1 MEKNTPLI
9 IAFVSDLM
17 FSSKISNVT
26 RHLDYRV
33 EWIEQAS
40 QLGEETARKEP
51 RRPGERLEG
60 REGALF
66 AQIIESQPALLLFDL
81 TNKAVPWRTWAA
93 ALKSSPATRRIPI
106 LGFGPHEDVN
116 LLTGAK
122 TAGVNFVYARS
133 RFFSDMPALL
143 KKHARIVDVDKLAE
157 HCKRPL
163 PPLVV
168 EGINLFNQ
176 GEFYK
181 CHDALEEAWKQDR
194 SVGRDLYRAILQI
207 GIAYF
212 QIGRGNYRGGLK
224 MLLRVRQWLDPLPPT
239 CRGINIAKLRT
250 DSQAVQEALAE
261 LGAEN
266 IADFDRSLF
275 KQIEFTT

>member
-1 MEKNTPLI
+1 
-9 IAFVSDLM
+9 
-17 FSSKISNVT
+17 
-26 RHLDYRV
+26 
-33 EWIEQAS
+33 
-40 QLGEETARKEP
+40 
-51 RRPGERLEG
+51 
-60 REGALF
+60 
-66 AQIIESQPALLLFDL
+66 
-81 TNKAVPWRTWAA
+81 
-93 ALKSSPATRRIPI
+93 
-106 LGFGPHEDVN
+106 
-116 LLTGAK
+116 
-122 TAGVNFVYARS
+122 
-133 RFFSDMPALL
+133 MPALL

-163 PPLVV
+163 PPLVL

-224 MLLRVRQWLDPLPPT
+224 MLLRVRQWLDPLPPV

-250 DSQAVQEALAE
+250 DSQAVQEALTV
-261 LGAEN
+261 LGAEH
-266 IADFDRSLF
+266 IADFDHSLF
-275 KQIEFTT
+275 TKIEFDTSLA